1 MTSYEPYD
9 IHIDERWSK
18 VVIERILERMWADRH
33 QKKHLLNSVN
43 IAAGSFHIVKE
54 VAKQPVEKLDDV
66 SVVDRVHAQLR
77 KAGIRVKCI
86 LQVSSSEKQ

>member
-18 VVIERILERMWADRH
+18 VAIEHILERMWADRH
-33 QKKHLLNSVN
+33 RKKYLLNPIKIS
-43 IAAGSFHIVKE
+43 AGPFHIVKE

-77 KAGIRVKCI
+77 KAGIRVGCI
-86 LQVSSSEKQ
+86 LQVLSLKKR